1 MGTPDGI
8 LSEDWDH
15 VHELALAIVNAAP
28 GAEKER
34 ERQRLFD
41 CLDELGTKYGERPS
55 LLATRADY
63 QSDRRAAER
72 LFRRA
77 YQLAQDSADVTN
89 RLFVAHSLASLFI
102 EDLRY
107 ADEGATWLRRLNEIF
122 TELGESLREIDED
135 GYFVEDYRRLVRGL
149 MRLSGE
155 KSEGEG

>member
-1 MGTPDGI
+1 M
-8 LSEDWDH
+8 
-15 VHELALAIVNAAP
+15 
-28 GAEKER
+28 
-34 ERQRLFD
+34 
-41 CLDELGTKYGERPS
+41 
-55 LLATRADY
+55 
-63 QSDRRAAER
+63 
-72 LFRRA
+72 FRRA

-135 GYFVEDYRRLVRGL
+135 GSFVEDYRRLVRGL